1 MGHSCLLTTNPVFV
15 ECESY
20 FVLKLGE
27 INNPIFGT
35 DFVVNAL
42 LQLLTL
48 GSCTSIVEN

>member
-27 INNPIFGT
+27 INNPILG
-35 DFVVNAL
+35 
-42 LQLLTL
+42 LTL
-48 GSCTSIVEN
+48 LSMLYSNS